1 MDTNQIYS
9 IVNDAIAQAIGEDA
23 LASIDTKNFVA
34 LGSAVLSSS
43 SNTECFLNTLAQ
55 RIGKTIYRFRAY
67 NNKFSDMIVSDMQ
80 WGAILQKIRVE
91 MPEAV
96 ADPTY
101 SLADGESVDQWTVA
115 KPKAHQKL
123 FVTRTP
129 YMFKITIQK
138 VTLKEAFTS
147 AEAMGSFV
155 ALIFGE
161 VRNAIE
167 LSLENLG
174 RLTLSVAMSETSD
187 SNSQRIHLVTEYNT
201 ERGLTSETTPPA
213 LTAETAIYNEDFLRF
228 VIYRMNNVIDMMQ
241 DMSVQFCDGVLPT
254 FTNKSDMRIRV
265 LSAFQRRLETCVE
278 YASFHDQFTSIDNA
292 YSTINFWQSER
303 TPSSIDIL
311 VRPSMGDRVQISNI
325 IAEIN
330 DRDAFGIYQYDEEVN
345 TTSLNAS
352 ARYFNQYWHELQNRW
367 VDTGENICLFILD

>member
-1 MDTNQIYS
+1 MDTTQIYS
-9 IVNDAIAQAIGEDA
+9 IVNEAAAQAIGEDT
-23 LASIDTKNFVA
+23 LASIDTKNLVS
-34 LGSAVLSSS
+34 LGSVVLSSS
-43 SNTECFLNTLAQ
+43 TNTECFLNTLAQ

-67 NNKFSDMIVSDMQ
+67 NNKFKDMIISDMQ
-80 WGAILQKIRVE
+80 WGAIMSKLRVE
-91 MPEAV
+91 MPAAV

-101 SLADGESVDQWTVA
+101 SLTNGEAVDQWVVA
-115 KPKAHQKL
+115 KPTAHQKL
-123 FVTRTP
+123 FVSRTP

-138 VTLKEAFTS
+138 VTLREAFLS
-147 AEAMGSFV
+147 PEAMGSFI

-201 ERGLTSETTPPA
+201 ERGLEGDNA
-213 LTAETAIYNEDFLRF
+213 LTASTAIYNESFLRYA
-228 VIYRMNNVIDMMQ
+228 IYRMNNIIDMIQ
-241 DMSVQFCDGVLPT
+241 DMSTQFCDGVLPT
-254 FTNKSDMRIRV
+254 FTNKENMRIRV

-278 YASFHDQFTSIDNA
+278 YASFHDQFTSIDGA
-292 YSTINFWQSER
+292 YNTINFWQAEK

-345 TTSLNAS
+345 TTSLNAA
-352 ARYFNQYWHELQNRW
+352 ARYYNQYWHELQNRF
-367 VDTGENICLFILD
+367 VDTGENMVLFILD

>member
-1 MDTNQIYS
+1 MDTTQIYS
-9 IVNDAIAQAIGEDA
+9 IVNDAVAQAIGEDA
-23 LASIDTKNFVA
+23 LASIDTKNLVS
-34 LGSAVLSSS
+34 LGSVVLSSS
-43 SNTECFLNTLAQ
+43 TNTECFLNTLAQ

-67 NNKFSDMIVSDMQ
+67 NNKFKDMIISDMQ
-80 WGAILQKIRVE
+80 WGAIMSKLRVE

-101 SLADGESVDQWTVA
+101 SITDGEAVDQWVVA

-123 FVTRTP
+123 FVSRTP

-138 VTLKEAFTS
+138 VTLREAFLS
-147 AEAMGSFV
+147 PEAMGAFI

-161 VRNAIE
+161 VRNSIE
-167 LSLENLG
+167 YSLEILG

-201 ERGLTSETTPPA
+201 ERGLEGDDA
-213 LTAETAIYNEDFLRF
+213 LTASTAIYNEDFLRYA
-228 VIYRMNNVIDMMQ
+228 IYRMNNIIDMIQ
-241 DMSVQFCDGVLPT
+241 DMSTQFCDGELPT
-254 FTNKSDMRIRV
+254 FTNKENMRIRV

-278 YASFHDQFTSIDNA
+278 YASFHDQFTSIDGA
-292 YSTINFWQSER
+292 YNTINFWQAEL

-345 TTSLNAS
+345 TTTLNAA
-352 ARYFNQYWHELQNRW
+352 ARYYNQYWHELQNRF
-367 VDTGENICLFILD
+367 VDTGENMILFILD

>member
-1 MDTNQIYS
+1 MDTNQIYEV
-9 IVNDAIAQAIGEDA
+9 VNDAIAQAIGAESID
-23 LASIDTKNFVA
+23 SIDTRNLVSY
-34 LGSAVLSSS
+34 GTTILSSS
-43 SNTECFLNTLAQ
+43 SATECFLNTLAM
-55 RIGKTIYRFRAY
+55 RIERTIYRFRAY
-67 NNKFSDMIVSDMQ
+67 SNKFSDMIISDME

-96 ADPTY
+96 ADPTFG
-101 SLADGESVDQWTVA
+101 LVDGESVDQWKVA

-123 FVTRTP
+123 FVSRTP
-129 YMFKITIQK
+129 YMFHITIQR

-147 AEAMGSFV
+147 PEAMGSFI
-155 ALIFGE
+155 ALVYGE

-201 ERGLTSETTPPA
+201 ERNLEGDDA
-213 LTAETAIYNEDFLRF
+213 LTAGTAIYNEDFLRF
-228 VIYRMNNVIDMMQ
+228 AIMRMNNIIDNIQ
-241 DMSVQFCDGVLPT
+241 DMSTQFCDGELPT
-254 FTNKSDMRIRV
+254 FTNRENMKIRM
-265 LSAFQRRLETCVE
+265 LSGFKRRLETVVE
-278 YASFHDQFTSIDNA
+278 YAAFHDQFTSVDGQFK
-292 YSTINFWQSER
+292 TVNFWQSET

-330 DRDAFGIYQYDEEVN
+330 DRDAFGIYQYDEEV
-345 TTSLNAS
+345 TTTGLNS
-352 ARYFNQYWHELQNRW
+352 AGRYVNQHYHELQNRF
-367 VDTGENICLFILD
+367 VDTSENVVIFILD

>member
-1 MDTNQIYS
+1 MDTTQIYS
-9 IVNDAIAQAIGEDA
+9 IVNDAIGQAVGEDS
-23 LASIDTKNFVA
+23 LASIDTKNLVA
-34 LGSAVLSSS
+34 LGSVVLSSS

-55 RIGKTIYRFRAY
+55 RIGRTIYRFRAY
-67 NNKFSDMIVSDMQ
+67 NNKFKDMVINDMQ
-80 WGAILQKIRVE
+80 WGAIMQKIRVE

-101 SLADGESVDQWTVA
+101 LLTNGESVDQWTVA
-115 KPKAHQKL
+115 KPTAHQKL
-123 FVTRTP
+123 FVSRTP

-138 VTLKEAFTS
+138 VTLREAFLS
-147 AEAMGSFV
+147 ADAMGSFI
-155 ALIFGE
+155 ALVFGE

-201 ERGLTSETTPPA
+201 ERGLTSETTPQA

-228 VIYRMNNVIDMMQ
+228 AIMRINNIIDNIQ

-254 FTNKSDMRIRV
+254 FTNKENMRIRV
-265 LSAFQRRLETCVE
+265 LSGFERRLQTVVE
-278 YASFHDQFTSIDNA
+278 YAAFHDQFTSIDGA
-292 YSTINFWQSER
+292 YSTINFWQSEK
-303 TPSSIDIL
+303 TLSSIDIL

-330 DRDAFGIYQYDEEVN
+330 DRDAFGIYQIDEEVN
-345 TTSLNAS
+345 TTSLNAA
-352 ARYFNQYWHELQNRW
+352 ARYYNQYWHELQNRF
-367 VDTGENICLFILD
+367 VDTSENMVLFILD

>member
-9 IVNDAIAQAIGEDA
+9 VVNDAIAQAIGAESLD
-23 LASIDTKNFVA
+23 SIDTKNLVSY
-34 LGSAVLSSS
+34 GSTILSSS

-55 RIGKTIYRFRAY
+55 RIGRTIYRFRAY
-67 NNKFSDMIVSDMQ
+67 SNKFSDMIISDME
-80 WGAILQKIRVE
+80 WGAIMQKIRVE
-91 MPEAV
+91 MPTAV

-101 SLADGESVDQWTVA
+101 SLTDGESVDQWTVS
-115 KPKAHQKL
+115 KPVAHQKL
-123 FVTRTP
+123 FVSRTP
-129 YMFKITIQK
+129 YMFKVTIQR

-147 AEAMGSFV
+147 PEAMGSFI
-155 ALIFGE
+155 ALVYGE

-167 LSLENLG
+167 LSLEELG

-213 LTAETAIYNEDFLRF
+213 LTASTAIYNEDFLRF
-228 VIYRMNNVIDMMQ
+228 AIMRMNNIIDNIQ
-241 DMSVQFCDGVLPT
+241 DMSTQFCDGDLPT
-254 FTNKSDMRIRV
+254 FTNRENMVIRM
-265 LSAFQRRLETCVE
+265 LSGFKRRLETVVE
-278 YASFHDQFTSIDNA
+278 YAAFHDQFTSIDGQFK
-292 YSTINFWQSER
+292 TVNFWQAEK

-330 DRDAFGIYQYDEEVN
+330 DRDAFGIYQYDEEV
-345 TTSLNAS
+345 TTTGLNS
-352 ARYFNQYWHELQNRW
+352 AGRYVNQHYHELQNRF
-367 VDTGENICLFILD
+367 VDTSENLVIFILD